1 LLDSLRVRDGRY
13 LEDLREYLDEVL
25 KVEGV
30 VLVVVFGSLSRGL
43 AKPYPESDI
52 DILVVARDL
61 PGELAKRRSHTRGVR
76 RRPLAVEDLWLTP
89 EELLEGIRGG
99 WGVILDAIA
108 DGIPLHDPENLYKAA
123 SEAIASRYRRIGKV
137 WDLRP
142 RSPS

>member
-13 LEDLREYLDEVL
+13 LEDLREYLDGAL

-61 PGELAKRRSHTRGVR
+61 PGELAKRRSHTLGVR
-76 RRPLAVEDLWLTP
+76 RRPPGGGGSLAHTRGAPGGHKGGDGGSSSTP
-89 EELLEGIRGG
+89 
-99 WGVILDAIA
+99 
-108 DGIPLHDPENLYKAA
+108 
-123 SEAIASRYRRIGKV
+123 
-137 WDLRP
+137 
-142 RSPS
+142 